1 MSLSSEKIALRLD
14 KEGKKNTIFF
24 EGIPSNAW
32 GLPIYS
38 DGAAWN
44 LKDLLTHIVEAEN
57 SILRLI
63 VGLLETG
70 RGVPEDFDLDRY
82 NERKVR
88 EAGDK
93 SPDKLIELFC
103 VRRAQTIETVSQLN
117 TEDLLI
123 EGKHPF
129 LGYAT
134 VGEMLKLMYLHV
146 QLHIR
151 DIRREMDG
159 RV

>member
-14 KEGKKNTIFF
+14 KEGKKNKIFF
-24 EGIPSNAW
+24 EGIPSDTW

-44 LKDLLTHIVEAEN
+44 MKDLLTHIVEAEN

-63 VGLLETG
+63 VNLLETG
-70 RGVPEDFDLDRY
+70 RGAPDDFDLDRY

-93 SPDKLIELFC
+93 SPDELIELFC
-103 VRRAQTIETVSQLN
+103 VRRRKTIETVSQLN
-117 TEDLLI
+117 SEDLLI

-129 LGYAT
+129 LGNAT